1 MSYTPLS
8 KPIKPKGPVPPV
20 LRVSDVA
27 KILSI
32 CRQTVHSLIECGEL
46 QAHEINAFR
55 RKKRRHVRVTAK
67 SLNDFY
73 QARFGQS
80 LDSVLMKPL
89 IETR

>member
-1 MSYTPLS
+1 MPYTPIS
-8 KPIKPKGPVPPV
+8 RPTKPKGPVPPV

-32 CRQTVHSLIECGEL
+32 CRQTVHSLIQCGEL
-46 QAHEINAFR
+46 KAHEINAYS

-73 QARFGQS
+73 KARFGQS

-89 IETR
+89 TETP